1 MTHQVNS
8 DFRPSLTRFT
18 AVVVVSTTPRRLS
31 VNREDANIQAC
42 FQMSASEAQM
52 WRHACNRKRTLARRR
67 GVFVR
72 GAGFTRAVCPE
83 ALLENDFE
91 VKWLLERFRSYRTP
105 RKLLELE
112 VASDPGARSTWSA

>member
-1 MTHQVNS
+1 
-8 DFRPSLTRFT
+8 
-18 AVVVVSTTPRRLS
+18 
-31 VNREDANIQAC
+31 
-42 FQMSASEAQM
+42 M

-72 GAGFTRAVCPE
+72 GAGFTRAVCAE

-91 VKWLLERFRSYRTP
+91 VQWLLERFRSYRTA

-112 VASDPGARSTWSA
+112 VASNPGGAINQERLMTRLLGECRTMRVCGQPRSCLGGRVAQQ